1 QRPLWQWRVV
11 FLSRLGIT
19 SLDGLAKTK
28 ESDKVLQGK
37 SWCTLARSASDP
49 KQQLSAYLKAL
60 ESLGERFERL
70 DCLVEMGEWAMGRG
84 LAQSG
89 SDYLRSALDLL
100 YDVEVGRRL
109 S

>member
-1 QRPLWQWRVV
+1 MERAWRLQLYVLLFECYSDRSEWKQGLAAVTDSLRCVPPDFQRPLWQWRVV

-60 ESLGERFERL
+60 ESLGER
-70 DCLVEMGEWAMGRG
+70 
-84 LAQSG
+84 
-89 SDYLRSALDLL
+89 
-100 YDVEVGRRL
+100 
-109 S
+109 

>member
-1 QRPLWQWRVV
+1 MV

-60 ESLGERFERL
+60 ESLGERYADAYPL
-70 DCLVEMGEWAMGRG
+70 KNVNG
-84 LAQSG
+84 
-89 SDYLRSALDLL
+89 
-100 YDVEVGRRL
+100 VGVG
-109 S
+109 